1 MSLQVSIL
9 VGELSSQFCDI
20 KQQIDD
26 PFLVCRVHVATCIVN
41 EYSHKSN
48 VHAFVC
54 YSLLESTEE
63 QDPTQVSVLCYEAM
77 ISVVL

>member
-1 MSLQVSIL
+1 MYSCAQFLIHIHMHTPYLCMSLQVSIL

-41 EYSHKSN
+41 LYSHISN
-48 VHAFVC
+48 VLYMHLFAIH
-54 YSLLESTEE
+54 Y
-63 QDPTQVSVLCYEAM
+63 
-77 ISVVL
+77 